1 MAAVSFTNSP
11 PSRTLPT
18 TAVPDT
24 VIDLLLGR
32 GSSYEDWQ
40 RDIEAQDYVWSES
53 LKNRIIKREYLKFKP
68 EIALLLP
75 INTNGSLRTRS
86 NSNKGILKR
95 LKGKTGERA
104 QKLRDETLFGSD
116 AK

>member
-1 MAAVSFTNSP
+1 MAATSFTNTVL
-11 PSRTLPT
+11 SRTLPT
-18 TAVPDT
+18 SAVPDA
-24 VIDLLLGR
+24 VIDRLLGR
-32 GSSYEDWQ
+32 GSSYDDWQ
-40 RDIEAQDYVWSES
+40 RDVEAQDYVWSES

-75 INTNGSLRTRS
+75 INTNRSLRTRS

-104 QKLRDETLFGSD
+104 QRLLDKTLFGSD